1 MTPLLILLIISNMLL
16 WYALVKLIGVIR
28 DLTDKENEE
37 DDQP

>member
-1 MTPLLILLIISNMLL
+1 MVLIMALLILSNMLL

-28 DLTDKENEE
+28 DLTEKENEN

>member
-1 MTPLLILLIISNMLL
+1 MTPLLILLILSNMLL

-28 DLTDKENEE
+28 DLTEKEKKN